1 MRVAVTGSATG
12 IGAEACRL
20 LKERGDEVI
29 GFDVAETSAN
39 VDRFY
44 NVDLSDPVAIET
56 TLAAVEGR
64 FDALLNI
71 AGVPPRPGN
80 EVLVLA
86 VNFIGLRAF
95 TLGLMD
101 KLNDSSSI
109 VNMSSRAG
117 MAWRDNIDQVKA
129 LMGLT
134 PDASIEEFCRHHEI
148 NHIRAYNLSKEAVIV
163 WSIAQTESEKTMQ
176 IVKDAVASLEKLS
189 SKSDGGSS
197 SSDFKNMFFGD
208 SDDDAHGE
216 VLTKSIE
223 EVSEMSKSFG
233 NVTIGSL
240 IEAEATLEELSD
252 EISDEKNEIEKE

>member
-29 GFDVAETSAN
+29 GFDVAETPAN

-44 NVDLSDPVAIET
+44 KVDLSDPAAIET
-56 TLAAVEGR
+56 VLARVEGR

-80 EVLVLA
+80 EVLVLS

-101 KLNDSSSI
+101 KLNDSASI
-109 VNMSSRAG
+109 VSMSSRAG

-134 PDASIEEFCRHHEI
+134 PNASIEEFCRHHEI
-148 NHIRAYNLSKEAVIV
+148 NHVRAYNLSKEAVIV
-163 WSIAQTESEKTMQ
+163 WSIAQTEPLVSRNIRLNTVSPSGVETK
-176 IVKDAVASLEKLS
+176 ILDDFKDAFGRERVEQNTKRVGRLVNPDEAAQAAIFLASPDSSWIKGIDLGIDGGAVAMNISDALGLKEFASL
-189 SKSDGGSS
+189 
-197 SSDFKNMFFGD
+197 
-208 SDDDAHGE
+208 
-216 VLTKSIE
+216 V
-223 EVSEMSKSFG
+223 
-233 NVTIGSL
+233 
-240 IEAEATLEELSD
+240 
-252 EISDEKNEIEKE
+252 

>member
-29 GFDVAETSAN
+29 GFDVADTSAN
-39 VDRFY
+39 VEEFHK
-44 NVDLSDPVAIET
+44 VDLSDPAAIAT
-56 TLAAVEGR
+56 VLTNVDGR
-64 FDALLNI
+64 FDALMNI

-109 VNMSSRAG
+109 VNMASRAG

-134 PDASIEEFCRHHEI
+134 PDVSIEEFCRHHEI
-148 NHIRAYNLSKEAVIV
+148 NHVRAYNLSKEAVIV
-163 WSIAQTESEKTMQ
+163 WSIAQTESLVPRNIRLNTVSPSGVETK
-176 IVKDAVASLEKLS
+176 ILD
-189 SKSDGGSS
+189 
-197 SSDFKNMFFGD
+197 DFKNAFGRD
-208 SDDDAHGE
+208 RVEQNAKRVGRLVNPDEAAQAAVFLASSESSWIKGIDLGIDGGAVAMNTSDALGLRE
-216 VLTKSIE
+216 
-223 EVSEMSKSFG
+223 F
-233 NVTIGSL
+233 
-240 IEAEATLEELSD
+240 
-252 EISDEKNEIEKE
+252 ISPV